1 MDETTLYVVIYYDGS
16 YFDNQ
21 NHIVGIF
28 DTEEAANKQCELFE
42 KGHGLY
48 EDNVGSSDKIWV
60 EAWDL
65 SKEPFE
71 VGKDW
76 PYA

>member
-1 MDETTLYVVIYYDGS
+1 MDNMTLYVVMYYNGS

-28 DTEEAANKQCELFE
+28 DTEEAADKQCELFE

-48 EDNVGSSDKIWV
+48 LDNVGSSDRVYV
-60 EAWDL
+60 EEVDL
-65 SKEPFE
+65 LKEPFE
-71 VGKDW
+71 VSKDW